1 MKTNIANK
9 IQNMINGAL
18 GIDALKI
25 RLETS
30 ETLIASLRT
39 QIKEQDARLED
50 SPTFRDLERE
60 IEKATEDF
68 ITERGLDESIE
79 NALNDQ
85 DWDSIVSDALGGR
98 HCPSVLDEMVTDAVE
113 QQFGEQSF
121 RDAALC
127 AVAEAA
133 NRVASIGQSTP
144 ATWENFN
151 NVVSG
156 HLLPTLAALAA
167 VRGGK

>member
-9 IQNMINGAL
+9 IQNMMA
-18 GIDALKI
+18 
-25 RLETS
+25 
-30 ETLIASLRT
+30 
-39 QIKEQDARLED
+39 
-50 SPTFRDLERE
+50 
-60 IEKATEDF
+60 
-68 ITERGLDESIE
+68 DE
-79 NALNDQ
+79 
-85 DWDSIVSDALGGR
+85 
-98 HCPSVLDEMVTDAVE
+98 H
-113 QQFGEQSF
+113 
-121 RDAALC
+121 AALC